1 MPDTIVNPHDKFFK
15 ESFSQLAVAQDFL
28 RQYLPA
34 DVAGLLDLTSLTLH
48 KDSFVDQELQ
58 ERFADLLYQ
67 VTLRSGDEAYVYVLF
82 EHKSY
87 PEPLVALQVL
97 RYMVKIWDYTQRQTG
112 RLSPIFPVVLYHGTA
127 AWHSRPNF
135 HAMLSVP
142 APLQPYVPEFRYW
155 LCDLS
160 RYTDTELQGAALFQ
174 VTVLM
179 LKYIFRD
186 ELTERLPDI
195 ARLLRTLY
203 TDQPGM
209 AYVEAVLRYLVSAA
223 GGRLDEQVIQA
234 AITET
239 FDAGGQ
245 IMGTLAQQWLE
256 RGKQEGWQKGKQE
269 GKQEGLQEGKQ
280 EGLQEG
286 LQQYGLVTKAREDVF
301 TVLGLRFG
309 ALPLEVVQPLN
320 RLDDIT
326 RLTALLKAAVT
337 TPTLPEF
344 AALLTGDTPH

>member
-1 MPDTIVNPHDKFFK
+1 
-15 ESFSQLAVAQDFL
+15 
-28 RQYLPA
+28 
-34 DVAGLLDLTSLTLH
+34 
-48 KDSFVDQELQ
+48 
-58 ERFADLLYQ
+58 
-67 VTLRSGDEAYVYVLF
+67 
-82 EHKSY
+82 
-87 PEPLVALQVL
+87 
-97 RYMVKIWDYTQRQTG
+97 
-112 RLSPIFPVVLYHGTA
+112 
-127 AWHSRPNF
+127 
-135 HAMLSVP
+135 
-142 APLQPYVPEFRYW
+142 
-155 LCDLS
+155 
-160 RYTDTELQGAALFQ
+160 
-174 VTVLM
+174 M

-239 FDAGGQ
+239 FDTGGQ

-256 RGKQEGWQKGKQE
+256 RGKQEG
-269 GKQEGLQEGKQ
+269 KQEGLQQ
-280 EGLQEG
+280 H
-286 LQQYGLVTKAREDVF
+286 GLVTKAREDVF

-326 RLTALLKAAVT
+326 RLTALHTAAVT
-337 TPTLPEF
+337 TSTLPEF
-344 AALLTGDTPH
+344 AALLTEDAPH